1 MEDIASVIEQFL
13 AGSRIRK
20 VHFAQ
25 PGQPPP
31 ELAFMVNFPRI
42 SITLKGLDSMLVE
55 QADAPRQIHVA
66 AAEALV
72 IPPNC
77 WNRPDWSRPATVL
90 NFLTGPKHIGLSLV
104 SHGGG
109 GGSPSRG
116 YKASLPDVISSPERH
131 LAHALLDTGLRL
143 KPEAAPAILD
153 ALLISLLNVLRQPVP
168 HKSRNSISTHEVIAL
183 YIQHNFAFPLTR
195 ESVADHFHLS
205 PGHVSRLF
213 RKEGLI
219 GFNEYLNQVR
229 IDRAKF
235 LLRSHPIS
243 LDEISSKCGY
253 SDTAYF
259 CRVFKRLV
267 KTTPSNYRNSSR

>member
-1 MEDIASVIEQFL
+1 MKEITSALEQFL
-13 AGSRIRK
+13 ADSRIQT
-20 VHFAQ
+20 VHVAQ

-31 ELAFMVNFPRI
+31 ELASMVNFPRI
-42 SITLKGLDSMLVE
+42 SITLMGLDSMLVE
-55 QADAPRQIHVA
+55 QVDASRKILVA

-77 WNRPDWSRPATVL
+77 WNRPDWSRSATVL
-90 NFLTGPKHIGLSLV
+90 NFLAGPKHIGLSLV

-109 GGSPSRG
+109 GESPSRG
-116 YKASLPDVISSPERH
+116 YKASLLNVISSPERH

-168 HKSRNSISTHEVIAL
+168 QMLRNSTSTHEVIAL

-219 GFNEYLNQVR
+219 GFNEYLNGVR

-235 LLRSHPIS
+235 LLRSYPFP
-243 LDEISSKCGY
+243 LDDISSKCGY

-267 KTTPSNYRNSSR
+267 KTTPSKYRNSSR